1 MRSSFLEMGHV
12 GDTGLEPRGDEGE
25 AEIIPRLIDE
35 NEQLRTMVE
44 SLLEENGHLIE
55 HRDRLSARLTN
66 LSRQLQAAHAATAII
81 GPPPAPPASPSPGD
95 ERDRQAEELGVAF
108 EELQVLTE
116 ELEAANSALSSANR
130 ELDARMTERL
140 QEVARTKA
148 ALKVSEASFQTV
160 ADLVPDLLW
169 GADTEGQGVWFNRR
183 WAEQTGQSAKD
194 ASGEGWLEALHPAD
208 QPMAAEA
215 WRRAVKSGEAFHHEC
230 RIRSGED
237 FHWALIR
244 AELVRDEQGRLVR
257 WFGAATDIHEQRM
270 AMEALKRSELRFKT
284 LIEGMPPLVWRAVD
298 TGTWTWA
305 SPQWQAFTGLSAEAS
320 FALGWLDALHEDDRQ
335 AARDAWERAQ
345 ETGALE
351 FEARIFSVASGSYR
365 HFHTRAAPVRDEHRR
380 VIEWL
385 GASSDIHDLVELRKR
400 QDVLLAELQH
410 RTRNIMAVVRALT
423 KRTITSSASL
433 EDFSERIDER
443 LAALARVQ
451 GLLSRRHEG
460 ARVTF
465 EALLKA
471 ELSAHV
477 ADLENG
483 RVTLRGP
490 SDVGLR
496 SATVQTFAL
505 ALHEL
510 ATNAVKYGALAAAD
524 GHLSVVWH
532 VTREADDKPWLH
544 VEWVESGVSDMPAG
558 DTPARGGGY
567 GLELIR
573 RALPYQLSAKTQFSF
588 GEDGVRCLI
597 DVPLPD
603 EMTEARP

>member
-1 MRSSFLEMGHV
+1 MVLG
-12 GDTGLEPRGDEGE
+12 PRRDEGE

-44 SLLEENGHLIE
+44 SLLEENAQLAE

-66 LSRQLQAAHAATAII
+66 LSRQLQTTHAAAPSPIA
-81 GPPPAPPASPSPGD
+81 APPSTPPMD
-95 ERDRQAEELGVAF
+95 EKDRQAEELGVAF

-130 ELDARMTERL
+130 ELDMRMAERL

-169 GADTEGQGVWFNRR
+169 GADAEGQGVWFNRR

-194 ASGEGWLEALHPAD
+194 ASGEGWLEVLHPAD
-208 QPMAAEA
+208 QPMVAQA
-215 WRRAVKSGEAFHHEC
+215 WSEAVKSSEVFLHEC

-237 FHWALIR
+237 YHWALIR

-270 AMEALKRSELRFKT
+270 AIEALKRSELRFKT

-298 TGTWTWA
+298 TGVWTWA

-320 FALGWLDALHEDDRQ
+320 FALGWLEALHEDDRQ
-335 AARDAWERAQ
+335 VAVAAWERAQ
-345 ETGALE
+345 KTGALE
-351 FEARIFSVASGSYR
+351 FEARIFSVAADGYR
-365 HFHTRAAPVRDEHRR
+365 HFHTRAAPVRDEHGR

-385 GASSDIHDLVELRKR
+385 GASSDVHDLVELRQR
-400 QDVLLAELQH
+400 QNVLLAELQH

-423 KRTITSSASL
+423 KRTINSSTSL

-451 GLLSRRHEG
+451 GLLSRRLEG

-465 EALLKA
+465 DALLKA

-477 ADLENG
+477 PDLENG
-483 RVTLRGP
+483 RVSLRGP
-490 SDVGLR
+490 SDIGLR

-510 ATNAVKYGALAAAD
+510 ATNALKYGALVAAN
-524 GHLSVVWH
+524 GHLTVEWRVNRD
-532 VTREADDKPWLH
+532 VDNTPWLH
-544 VEWVESGVSDMPAG
+544 VEWIESGVPDMPAS
-558 DTPARGGGY
+558 DAPARGGGY

-573 RALPYQLSAKTQFSF
+573 RALPYQLSAKTEFAF
-588 GEDGVRCLI
+588 GEDGVRCVI
-597 DVPLPD
+597 DVPLPA